1 MKTVVI
7 YASTHHGNTKK
18 VAEYMAKIITAD
30 LIDITQNQNPDITAY
45 DIIGFASGIY
55 FHSFHENIK
64 KYISNTVFN
73 KNQKIFLVDTCGVA
87 YIDYTKEIKKLL
99 KQKNV

>member
-64 KYISNTVFN
+64 KYISNTTI
-73 KNQKIFLVDTCGVA
+73 Q
-87 YIDYTKEIKKLL
+87 
-99 KQKNV
+99 